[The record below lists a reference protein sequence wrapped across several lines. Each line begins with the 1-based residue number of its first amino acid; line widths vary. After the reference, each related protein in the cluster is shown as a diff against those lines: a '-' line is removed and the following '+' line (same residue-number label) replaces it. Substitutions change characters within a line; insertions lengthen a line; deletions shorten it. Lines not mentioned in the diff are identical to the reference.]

1 MDTVIVVFEDVLEF
15 VKLPSVKA
23 FVERADIEL
32 ADVLFFKLI

>member
-32 ADVLFFKLI
+32 ANFLFFKFI